1 MRSYALRTLLEC
13 RRTIRFIGGR
23 DLPCSKYQIHL
34 ASPMIGPVMAKTM
47 TELELQEVVDA
58 LLGKVSSRRGNH
70 RSLIQSINRK
80 KFPGAYFSIL
90 EPLLYNEYAYKHAM
104 DVIANL
110 RDPPA
115 ATSDAI
121 EQAWDRSWSQG
132 VPQSCE
138 SAFPALLKI
147 GGNDSR
153 LLAMIE
159 KAMQSD
165 NYAVHK
171 VCAENLM
178 KIDGGRQ
185 ILAEWD
191 KTIRGQCDCHLHRKL
206 AAKIAQ
212 FVLGD
217 TD

>member
-1 MRSYALRTLLEC
+1 MTE
-13 RRTIRFIGGR
+13 
-23 DLPCSKYQIHL
+23 
-34 ASPMIGPVMAKTM
+34 
-47 TELELQEVVDA
+47 TELEEVVDA

-70 RSLIQSINRK
+70 RSLMQSINRK

-90 EPLLYNEYAYKHAM
+90 EPLLYNEYTYKYAM
-104 DVIANL
+104 VVIANL

-121 EQAWDRSWSQG
+121 EQAWDRSWSHG

-138 SAFPALLKI
+138 SAFTALLKI

-153 LLAMIE
+153 LLAMID

-171 VCAENLM
+171 VCAETLM
-178 KIDGGRQ
+178 KIDGGRR
-185 ILAEWD
+185 ILVEWD
-191 KTIRGQCDCHLHRKL
+191 KTICGQCECHLHRKL

-212 FVLGD
+212 SVSD
-217 TD
+217 NTD